1 MAELKDDF
9 MLKQHHEMIVMKPT
23 TGNKVTLIGR
33 RLYSALLAT
42 AQIELNG
49 ITPLATHTFE
59 APLKSLLKVSGGEG
73 QERTVAKR
81 YFQEMQ
87 DLKVSWESTSPGDGV
102 KWVGLHMLSQAKI
115 FVRSGQT
122 WVSWA
127 FPPEIMEMVVD
138 PDRYAVWNLRISSKL
153 GTYCALALYEICAR
167 YRDNPSG
174 VTSRKPPDWWIDAL
188 SNTSTSADKKR
199 REWRKFKVE
208 KVNEAIAEINEE
220 TDIEI
225 ELIEHKAGRAV
236 TEIQFGVRKKQN
248 QKQLNLYREINVEL
262 ITRAERL
269 GVSESRAE
277 SLIRMY
283 GEDLFAQK
291 LDETRIRIFDKTKKP
306 VESPYAYLKVLLKNA
321 GLGSERLPTGNVNE
335 TVTEKI
341 EELAIKNE
349 VVDGAQIKTTVGRN
363 STLEAENVRI
373 IMHEINSL
381 PAIQQKEWI
390 DRAVADLK
398 ANNMFNAILQKRA
411 QEGKLGTGVLS
422 GKVVSIYAEATY
434 GTTWRKQNLVVK
446 SSPNSDSEN
455 EVVDV

>member
-1 MAELKDDF
+1 MAEIKEDF
-9 MLKQHHEMIVMKPT
+9 ILKQHHEMIVMKPT

-42 AQIELNG
+42 SQLELNG
-49 ITPLATHTFE
+49 TTPLATHTFE

-87 DLKVSWESTSPGDGV
+87 DLKVTWESTSPGDGV

-127 FPPEIMEMVVD
+127 FPPEIMEMIIN

-153 GTYCALALYEICAR
+153 GTYSALALYEICAR

-188 SNTSTSADKKR
+188 SNTASSTEKKR

-208 KVNEAIAEINEE
+208 KVNEAIADINEE

-225 ELIEHKAGRAV
+225 ELIEHKSGRAV
-236 TEIQFGVRKKQN
+236 TEIQFGVRKKQA
-248 QKQLNLYREINVEL
+248 QPALSQQHEINVEL
-262 ITRAERL
+262 ITKAERL
-269 GVSESRAE
+269 GIPESRAD

-283 GEDLFAQK
+283 GEELFAQK
-291 LDETRIRIFDKTKKP
+291 LDETRSRIFDKSKRSID
-306 VESPYAYLKVLLKNA
+306 SPYAYLKVLLKNA
-321 GLGSERLPTGNVNE
+321 KLGIEPLKTKTPETIQDVDIKREGQSNE
-335 TVTEKI
+335 Q
-341 EELAIKNE
+341 
-349 VVDGAQIKTTVGRN
+349 GALMVQK
-363 STLEAENVRI
+363 STSLEAETVRA
-373 IMHEINSL
+373 IMQEINELSE
-381 PAIQQKEWI
+381 IERRSWI
-390 DRAVADLK
+390 DKAVTDLK
-398 ANNMFNAILQKRA
+398 AKGMFNAIHQKRA
-411 QEGKLGTGVLS
+411 QESKIGNGILG
-422 GKVVSIYAEATY
+422 GKVVSIYAEETY
-434 GTTWRKQNLVVK
+434 GPIWREQKTLSKISNTETTRQYVIEA
-446 SSPNSDSEN
+446 DQI
-455 EVVDV
+455 

>member
-1 MAELKDDF
+1 MAELNDDF

-49 ITPLATHTFE
+49 TTPLATHTFE

-102 KWVGLHMLSQAKI
+102 KWIGLHMLSQAKI
-115 FVRSGQT
+115 FVRNGQT

-153 GTYCALALYEICAR
+153 GTYSALALYEICAR

-174 VTSRKPPDWWIDAL
+174 VTSRKAPDWWIDAL
-188 SNTSTSADKKR
+188 SNTSASSEKKR

-248 QKQLNLYREINVEL
+248 QKHLNVSHEINVEL
-262 ITRAERL
+262 ITKAERL
-269 GVSESRAE
+269 GISEAKAE
-277 SLIRMY
+277 TLIRMY
-283 GEDLFAQK
+283 GEELFAQK
-291 LDETRIRIFDKTKKP
+291 LDETRIRIFDKSKKP
-306 VESPYAYLKVLLKNA
+306 IESPYAYLKVILKNFE
-321 GLGSERLPTGNVNE
+321 LSSVKHNYENTQFVEDVTVKNE
-335 TVTEKI
+335 TAETNPVD
-341 EELAIKNE
+341 KNDQKN
-349 VVDGAQIKTTVGRN
+349 V
-363 STLEAENVRI
+363 SLEAENVRAI
-373 IMHEINSL
+373 TLEINNL
-381 PAIQQKEWI
+381 PDAQRKMWI
-390 DRAVADLK
+390 ERAVADLK
-398 ANNMFNAILQKRA
+398 AKNMFNAIHQKRA
-411 QEGKLGTGVLS
+411 QEGKIGTGILS
-422 GKVVSIYAEATY
+422 GKVISIYAEETY
-434 GTTWRKQNLVVK
+434 GVSWRSQNLLIK
-446 SSPNSDSEN
+446 PEGELRSEAT
-455 EVVDV
+455 VVDV